1 MQADFEGKI
10 GHFMVTHPSKGT
22 MLIDSITKQ
31 IVHADDR
38 EMADLAVELMAQLQE
53 AASPYTVSHCGHAH

>member
-1 MQADFEGKI
+1 
-10 GHFMVTHPSKGT
+10 MVTHPSKGT